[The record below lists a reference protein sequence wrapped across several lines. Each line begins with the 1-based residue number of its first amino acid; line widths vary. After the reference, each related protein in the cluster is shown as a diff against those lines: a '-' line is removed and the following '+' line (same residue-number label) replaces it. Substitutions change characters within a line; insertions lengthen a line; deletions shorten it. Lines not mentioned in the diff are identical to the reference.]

1 MAQGAAMAIEDALVL
16 ARALDIDAEI
26 PAALDRYQRNR
37 VDRTARVVTESTE
50 SRKLF
55 HMPSMEDLR
64 ASFARRN
71 MSGERNGWLFSY
83 DPATVPL
90 D

>member
-1 MAQGAAMAIEDALVL
+1 
-16 ARALDIDAEI
+16 
-26 PAALDRYQRNR
+26 

-50 SRKLF
+50 NRKLF

-71 MSGERNGWLFSY
+71 MSGERNDEEIERLAQQAAPQVERILLGKG
-83 DPATVPL
+83 
-90 D
+90 